1 MTMEISNRGLG
12 TYILFFASMMVLA
25 FLLAPLLI
33 VVAISFTESNYLA
46 FPPTGF
52 TFKWYQDVL
61 DNPFYISAFWLSIK
75 IALSSMLVAVCLGVP
90 ASIVLKR
97 KTFFGSRVISG
108 LFLSPLILPTIV
120 LGVVILQYTSA
131 LGYGMT
137 FPALLVGHIVLI
149 IPYIM
154 RATLVSLANY
164 DLSFEEAAQDL
175 GATTFETFR
184 FITLP
189 QIKPGIIAGA
199 LFGFVISW
207 INVEVSIFNSTS
219 AQATLPVRI
228 FNQVQMAVDPT
239 MAAISALTIYFAII
253 TVLALD
259 YFIGIEKTGMK

>member
-1 MTMEISNRGLG
+1 MTMETSHRGLG
-12 TYILFFASMMVLA
+12 AHILFVASMMVLG

-33 VVAISFTESNYLA
+33 VVAISFTESNYLT

-52 TFKWYQDVL
+52 TFKWYQYVL
-61 DNPFYISAFWLSIK
+61 DNPLYINAFWLSVK
-75 IALSSMLVAVCLGVP
+75 TALASTLAAICLGVP

-97 KTFFGSRVISG
+97 KAFFGSRVISG

-131 LGYGMT
+131 LGFEMT
-137 FPALLVGHIVLI
+137 FPALLAGHTVLI

-184 FITLP
+184 FVTLP
-189 QIKPGIIAGA
+189 QIKPGVIAGA
-199 LFGFVISW
+199 LFAFVISW

-228 FNQVQMAVDPT
+228 FNQVQATVDPS
-239 MAAISALTIYFAII
+239 MAAISALTIYFAIV

-259 YFIGIEKTGMK
+259 YFVGLEKTGMK